1 MKVKNI
7 YALTRN
13 DYEEYVNEPH
23 PIFSK
28 GDIVFIKNE
37 GVGVI
42 LGIIDT
48 NFHECRTDLAGMVS
62 LDNIR
67 FATHEEILNAMAK
80 NRNLAYAIGD
90 YWTWVA
96 TECYKVVFDAEN
108 SLMKV
113 QEMDYGKVVKT
124 NKIPRNSSMEP
135 IAQIRDYFK
144 GINKVLVSF
153 ISFNNY
159 FIITT
164 I

>member
-7 YALTRN
+7 FALTPHN
-13 DYEEYVNEPH
+13 YEEYVNEPH
-23 PIFSK
+23 LIFSK
-28 GDIVFIKNE
+28 RDIVFIKGQ

-42 LGIIDT
+42 LGQIDT
-48 NFHECRTDLAGMVS
+48 KFHECRTDLAGMVS
-62 LDNIR
+62 LDAIR
-67 FATHEEILNAMAK
+67 FATYEEILNAMAK

-90 YWTWVA
+90 YFTWVA
-96 TECYKVVFDAEN
+96 TECYKVVLDAEN

-113 QEMDYGKVVKT
+113 QELDYGKVVKT
-124 NKIPRNSSMEP
+124 NKIPRNNMEP
-135 IAQIRDYFK
+135 IEQIRDYFK